1 MTLLVSLRG
10 IHLDP
15 VLDVTPIIS
24 PWKGSDSITEREF
37 NHACRQLGIRPTKVE
52 FSRFHMSTKS
62 GPLGQAILTSV
73 SELTLLPKELVDNI
87 QLLAGGNLGE
97 KISAL
102 MVGRFGDL
110 SLASIWATLFP
121 PKTNSFRK
129 LSYFSDK
136 EGKTR
141 VIAILDY

>member
-1 MTLLVSLRG
+1 
-10 IHLDP
+10 
-15 VLDVTPIIS
+15 
-24 PWKGSDSITEREF
+24 
-37 NHACRQLGIRPTKVE
+37 
-52 FSRFHMSTKS
+52 MSTKS

-73 SELTLLPKELVDNI
+73 SELTLLPLELIDNI
-87 QLLAGGNLGE
+87 QLLAGDNLGE

-110 SLASIWATLFP
+110 SLAGIWAILFP
-121 PKTNSFRK
+121 PKTSSFRK

-141 VIAILDY
+141 VIAILDYWSQTALRPLHKVLNQMLRKIGPDCTFDQGSFIRILPLSPFH